1 MFSQE
6 KKKLGVKSG
15 EMKETNNDS
24 VKSQSS
30 SQYSQIYFEHW
41 EKENLKQNIFKKKE
55 NKSVIVKSEQK
66 IKNILQNKVFEAKKY
81 NEGKPVKLKKKVEK
95 IIWDKKDRNVENL
108 LAENKKLKESLEHS
122 RKVSRELVIKLR
134 EERERKRFRKEDFQ
148 TIQNVLKRYM

>member
-30 SQYSQIYFEHW
+30 SQMSQIYLEYW

-81 NEGKPVKLKKKVEK
+81 NEGKPVKFKENVEK
-95 IIWDKKDRNVENL
+95 IIQDKKD
-108 LAENKKLKESLEHS
+108 
-122 RKVSRELVIKLR
+122 
-134 EERERKRFRKEDFQ
+134 
-148 TIQNVLKRYM
+148 

>member
-30 SQYSQIYFEHW
+30 SQFSQIYLEYW
-41 EKENLKQNIFKKKE
+41 EKENLKQNINKKKE

-66 IKNILQNKVFEAKKY
+66 IKKILREKPFKAKKY
-81 NEGKPVKLKKKVEK
+81 NEGKPVKFKENVEK
-95 IIWDKKDRNVENL
+95 IIQDKKDRNVENL
-108 LAENKKLKESLEHS
+108 IAENKKLKESLEHS

-148 TIQNVLKRYM
+148 TIQTVLKRYM